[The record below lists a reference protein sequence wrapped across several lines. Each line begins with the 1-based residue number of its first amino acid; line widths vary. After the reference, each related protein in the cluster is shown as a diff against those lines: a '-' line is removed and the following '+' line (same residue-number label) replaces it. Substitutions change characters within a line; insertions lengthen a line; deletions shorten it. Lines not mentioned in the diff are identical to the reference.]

1 MGIVRYP
8 VECPGCREKILL
20 RLAVGLDDRQPFFYV
35 CPKCK
40 AATRGALLWHGG
52 AHTSLELSDGHQLSP
67 TAKSDSAL
75 SINPEFPALPTTRS
89 MAEPGGSAFLM
100 FSGLLPGK
108 SLPAYLDVTRGI
120 RPVLKE
126 QWPAIERLTTY
137 YLNRDWSHFDRAAK
151 GFLPSKMKRISHE
164 WQRDDLTHRLYD
176 TLFIPILVL
185 DGRMYYPEMKSEFN
199 ELWTKS
205 RPHFAAVT
213 AFAKSEADADAFRAV
228 HQDLFQHLARYVQL
242 LGAVLPGLL
251 CNMLPDEHQAKVDA
265 WRLFRDDYELL
276 RDLYIQAFETCH
288 KALRWVLGTVNA
300 DAHGDPN
307 TFAITTAVAARGVKK
322 ASTSLDSFDQ
332 LPSVEKRKWL
342 GLLPVWDRHWD
353 DLFDRHLRNDIGH
366 AAARHDLPSGTIRR
380 DKKHALPY
388 TRFVQRVQRLIH
400 GLIVTVNALKMVRV
414 YSVLT

>member
-20 RLAVGLDDRQPFFYV
+20 RLGVGLDERQPFFYV
-35 CPKCK
+35 CPKCH

-52 AHTSLELSDGHQLSP
+52 APTSLELSDGRELAA
-67 TAKSDSAL
+67 TAKCSSAL
-75 SINPEFPALPTTRS
+75 SINPEFPAVPTARS

-108 SLPAYLDVTRGI
+108 SLMAYLDVTRGI
-120 RPVLKE
+120 RPVLKK
-126 QWPAIERLTTY
+126 QWPAVERLTTY
-137 YLNRDWSHFDRAAK
+137 YLNRDWPHFDRAAK
-151 GFLPSKMKRISHE
+151 GFLPSKMKRSAHE

-176 TLFIPILVL
+176 TLFIPLLVL
-185 DGRMYYPEMKSEFN
+185 DGTMYYPEMKREFN
-199 ELWTKS
+199 ELWTHT
-205 RPHFAAVT
+205 RPNFSAVR
-213 AFAKSEADADAFRAV
+213 AYAKSEADAEDFRAV
-228 HQDLFQHLARYVQL
+228 HQDLFQHIARYIRL

-251 CNMLPDEHQAKVDA
+251 CNMLPGEHQPKIEG

-288 KALRWVLGTVNA
+288 KALRWVIGTVNA
-300 DAHGDPN
+300 DAHGDAN
-307 TFAITTAVAARGVKK
+307 KFAATAAVTTHGIKK
-322 ASTSLDSFDQ
+322 TPTSLDSFDH
-332 LPSVEKRKWL
+332 LPSAEKRKWL

-366 AAARHDLPSGTIRR
+366 AAAHHDLPSGMIRR

-388 TRFVQRVQRLIH
+388 TRFVQRTQRLIH

-414 YSVLT
+414 YSVLR